1 MALMVFTKSIT
12 LFMPARV
19 ETQFL
24 QHFGCIPLFSLLTVY
39 SISTAVIAIK
49 KEQIKKHKLKMISLY
64 ASAITGGFAFAPRR
78 FLHQF
83 FFMN

>member
-1 MALMVFTKSIT
+1 MVFTKSIT

-24 QHFGCIPLFSLLTVY
+24 QHFGCIPLFNLLTVY

-49 KEQIKKHKLKMISLY
+49 KEQIKKHKLKMIFLY
-64 ASAITGGFAFAPRR
+64 AGAIVITGRFTFAPGK
-78 FLHQF
+78 FSHQF
-83 FFMN
+83 FFIN